1 MTLKKNELNEKD
13 IRKENAD
20 LSAEDLTGVS
30 GGAGPAGVALAADSQ
45 DGMFGGS
52 AKKKEIKKLAFE
64 ADVDSVNGNKMD
76 PIKKKKDLQ

>member
-52 AKKKEIKKLAFE
+52 VKKKEIKKLAFE